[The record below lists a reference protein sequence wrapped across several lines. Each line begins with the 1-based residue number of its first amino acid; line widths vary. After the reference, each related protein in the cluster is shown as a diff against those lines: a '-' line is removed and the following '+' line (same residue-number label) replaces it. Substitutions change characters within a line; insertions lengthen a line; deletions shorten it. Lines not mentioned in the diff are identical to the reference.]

1 VVKPPPQHTAHPR
14 THRVRR
20 AVALSLTGLLAFG
33 GATAAAVYVSLQL
46 RIETSDADELLGTI
60 ERPTLASPDPDD
72 PKAGQ
77 ALNILVMGTDFRG
90 DGNDELA
97 GAGDEFHSDSTLVVH
112 VSGDRRWIE
121 VVSIPRDSLVDIPA
135 CPLPGGGTSR
145 PRRGAMVNEAF
156 AIGGGSDQD
165 IAGAAACTIATVES
179 LTGVR
184 ITDHVVVQM
193 NGVIGVVDA
202 IGGVRMCFPEPVR
215 GTMVDLDL
223 PAGEHTLT
231 GYEAINYLRARHG
244 TGMGLEIG
252 SDLERI
258 KRQQAFFDSMM
269 RELLGQNII
278 TNSPRLYQVVAAVL
292 TSINTNPEIGSPAAL
307 AGLAWSL
314 RDLDTNN
321 IVFTPLAVA
330 TAPTDANR
338 VVWVTSQTD
347 PLWERIAA
355 GDPPPGVAAPQPATT
370 TPPADDAGSAGTGS
384 DDGSGTGSDDGSGT
398 GSDAGADAGSGG
410 DSATGDGAAAGDAT
424 TTPGDSA
431 GSPDAASPDAGSPG
445 TVATAPT
452 PTLLPGVCP

>member
-1 VVKPPPQHTAHPR
+1 MVKAPPQHTAHPR
-14 THRVRR
+14 THRVRH

-33 GATAAAVYVSLQL
+33 GAATASAYVALQSK
-46 RIETSDADELLGTI
+46 IETSDVDSLLSGVV
-60 ERPTLASPDPDD
+60 ERPVLATPNPDD

-97 GAGDEFHSDSTLVVH
+97 GSGDEFHSDSTLVVH

-145 PRRGAMVNEAF
+145 PRKGAMFNEAF
-156 AIGGGSDQD
+156 AIGGGADHD
-165 IAGAAACTIATVES
+165 VAGAAACTIATVES

-193 NGVIGVVDA
+193 TGVIGVVDA
-202 IGGVRMCFPEPVR
+202 VGGVRMCFPEPVH

-231 GYEAINYLRARHG
+231 GYEAINFLRARHG

-269 RELLGQNII
+269 RELLAQNIV
-278 TNSPRLYQVVAAVL
+278 TDSPHLYQVVAAVL
-292 TSINTNPEIGSPAAL
+292 ASINTNPEIGSPAAL

-314 RDLDTNN
+314 RNLDQNN

-330 TAPTDANR
+330 TAPSDANR

-347 PLWERIAA
+347 PLWARIAA
-355 GDPPPGVAAPQPATT
+355 GDPPPGVAATQIEAADGTT
-370 TPPADDAGSAGTGS
+370 ASPADGAGS
-384 DDGSGTGSDDGSGT
+384 DGV
-398 GSDAGADAGSGG
+398 GSGG
-410 DSATGDGAAAGDAT
+410 GASDGAGSNGAGSDGAGSDGAGLDGGAAVDGSTPDAT
-424 TTPGDSA
+424 NDTGTP
-431 GSPDAASPDAGSPG
+431 
-445 TVATAPT
+445 TPT
-452 PTLLPGVCP
+452 PTLLPGVCPS